1 MMKRILIQYASKM
14 KRKFEIH
21 ASQALY
27 QE

>member
-1 MMKRILIQYASKM
+1 MMKHILIQYASKM